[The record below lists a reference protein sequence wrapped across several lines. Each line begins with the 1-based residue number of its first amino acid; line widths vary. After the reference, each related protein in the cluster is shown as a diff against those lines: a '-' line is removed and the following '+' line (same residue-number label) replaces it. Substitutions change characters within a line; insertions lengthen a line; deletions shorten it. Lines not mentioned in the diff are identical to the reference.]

1 MPPTLT
7 ILIIDPDRESR
18 NAIETLI
25 APYGDKIVI
34 NASVETIHEGI
45 SSLQSTHPIVTIL
58 AVNDLEQGIRD
69 IQSIFNVTPQIT
81 IFVTTTEKNP
91 DWILKLMRAGAQEY
105 LLKPFDKNELLE
117 AMQKAGRLH
126 IDRTPKKEPLT
137 TGKIISVYNPIGGM
151 GTTTI
156 AVNLAAALAQKS
168 GKVALVDLNF
178 FSGDAAIFLDLNPK
192 YTLTSLTANVS
203 RLDDNF
209 LMSVMARHSSGVYF
223 LSEPLDVD
231 DVIAITSEQ
240 IERILLFLKT
250 VFDYVIIDTGGHL
263 SGANHVCFENS
274 YKIIYNSILSL
285 PALKNANRYIVA
297 MQKHDIERHKIM
309 ILVNRYLSRSDIKIA
324 DAEKILGQ
332 KVFMTI
338 PNEYSDVNDSIN
350 KGKPLVNLYP
360 RSPVSK
366 AIMNIAAHFQS

>member
-7 ILIIDPDRESR
+7 IVIIDPDRDSR
-18 NAIETLI
+18 KSIEAII

-34 NASVETIHEGI
+34 NGSVDTIQDGLRTI
-45 SSLQSTHPIVTIL
+45 QSTHPIVTVL
-58 AVNDLEQGIRD
+58 AVNDLEQGVRD
-69 IQSIFNVTPQIT
+69 IQSIFSIAPQMT
-81 IFVTTTEKNP
+81 VFVTTAEKNP
-91 DWILKLMRAGAQEY
+91 DWILKLIRAGAQEY
-105 LLKPFDKNELLE
+105 LLKPLEAHELLE
-117 AMQKAGRLH
+117 GLQKAGRLH
-126 IDRTPKKEPLT
+126 IDRSPKKEPLVS
-137 TGKIISVYNPIGGM
+137 GKIITVYNPIGGM

-156 AVNLAAALAQKS
+156 AVNLAAALARKS
-168 GKVALVDLNF
+168 NKVALVDLNF

-231 DVIAITSEQ
+231 DVLAITSEQ

-250 VFDYVIIDTGGHL
+250 VFDYVVVDTGGHL
-263 SGANHVCFENS
+263 SGANHVCFETS
-274 YKIIYNSILSL
+274 YKIIYNTILSL
-285 PALKNANRYIVA
+285 PALKNANRYMVA
-297 MQKHDIERHKIM
+297 MQKHDVERHKIM

-366 AIMNIAAHFQS
+366 AIMDIAAHFQS

>member
-7 ILIIDPDRESR
+7 IVIIDPDRESR
-18 NAIETLI
+18 KAIESII
-25 APYGDKIVI
+25 APYSDKIVI
-34 NASVETIHEGI
+34 KGSVD
-45 SSLQSTHPIVTIL
+45 SLRDGLHIIQTTHPIVTIL
-58 AVNDLEQGIRD
+58 AVNDLEQGISD
-69 IQSIFNVTPQIT
+69 MKSIFSTAPQNT
-81 IFVTTTEKNP
+81 VFVTTAEKNP
-91 DWILKLMRAGAQEY
+91 DWILKLIHAGAQEY
-105 LLKPFDKNELLE
+105 LLKPLEQHELLE
-117 AMQKAGRLH
+117 GLQKAGRLY
-126 IDRTPKKEPLT
+126 IDRNPQKPVTS
-137 TGKIISVYNPIGGM
+137 GKVVSVYNPIGGM

-168 GKVALVDLNF
+168 QKVALVDLNF

-209 LMSVMARHSSGVYF
+209 LMSVMARHDSGVYL
-223 LSEPLDVD
+223 LSDPLDVD
-231 DVIAITSEQ
+231 EAVGITPEQ
-240 IERILLFLKT
+240 IERIIVFLKGI
-250 VFDYVIIDTGGHL
+250 FEYVIIDT
-263 SGANHVCFENS
+263 SGPLHGINQTTFEAS
-274 YKIIYNSILSL
+274 TRIIYNTILSL
-285 PALKNANRYIVA
+285 PALKNAQRYMMA
-297 MQKHDIERHKIM
+297 LQTHGSERNKIM

-332 KVFMTI
+332 KIFMTI

-366 AIMNIAAHFQS
+366 AIMNIAATFQS

>member
-7 ILIIDPDRESR
+7 IVIIDSDRDSR
-18 NAIETLI
+18 KSIETII
-25 APYGDKIVI
+25 APYGDKIIV
-34 NASVETIHEGI
+34 NGSVDSIQDGLRAI
-45 SSLQSTHPIVTIL
+45 QSTHPIVTIL
-58 AVNDLEQGIRD
+58 AVNDLDQGIKD
-69 IQSIFNVTPQIT
+69 IQSIFSIAPQNT

-91 DWILKLMRAGAQEY
+91 DWILKMIRAGAQEY
-105 LLKPFDKNELLE
+105 LLKPLDSNDLLE
-117 AMQKAGRLH
+117 GLQKAGRLH
-126 IDRTPKKEPLT
+126 IDRSSKKEPLAS
-137 TGKIISVYNPIGGM
+137 GKIISVYNPIGGM

-168 GKVALVDLNF
+168 NKVALVDLNF

-192 YTLTSLTANVS
+192 YTLSSLTANVS

-209 LMSVMARHSSGVYF
+209 LMSVMARHVSGVYL
-223 LSEPLDVD
+223 LSDPVDVD
-231 DVIAITSEQ
+231 EAVGITPEQ
-240 IERILLFLKT
+240 IGRILVFLKSI
-250 VFDYVIIDTGGHL
+250 FEYVVIDTGGPLHGINQL
-263 SGANHVCFENS
+263 TFENS
-274 YKIIYNSILSL
+274 NKIIYNTILSL
-285 PALKNANRYIVA
+285 PALKNAHRYMVA
-297 MQKHDIERHKIM
+297 MQKHDVERSKIM

-360 RSPVSK
+360 RSPVTK
-366 AIMNIAAHFQS
+366 AIMNIAATFQS